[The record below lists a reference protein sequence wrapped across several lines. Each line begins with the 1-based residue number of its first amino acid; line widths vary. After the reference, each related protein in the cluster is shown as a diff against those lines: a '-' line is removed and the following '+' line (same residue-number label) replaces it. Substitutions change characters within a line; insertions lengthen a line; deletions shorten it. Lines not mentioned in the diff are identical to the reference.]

1 MPITDYYVASDA
13 MGSVTAILD
22 EDGNVIERRSY
33 DAFGE
38 MTCMAPDGTP
48 VAASPTG
55 VDVGFQGQIRD
66 DVTGLYQMGY
76 RWYNPVLGRWI
87 SRDPIGM
94 AAGQNLV
101 RFVNNR
107 PQDRIDSFGLKED
120 STIERLVKRAFNV
133 LLHPYPN
140 PDNLKVLPCHVP
152 DPSDN
157 CFKSEGSFRHCLNS
171 CIAYI
176 QLGYLDTPSVISGP
190 ANSALK
196 ALIVQG
202 LAMRLGGDFPWQS
215 SCDWNDIASNNQGIV
230 NALLDGP
237 AVSCIET
244 CRRQFHER
252 LERECC
258 PKNLFIKKND
268 PRCC

>member
-1 MPITDYYVASDA
+1 

-120 STIERLVKRAFNV
+120 STIELGRSRRDVPVEMIARRLP
-133 LLHPYPN
+133 LHPQP
-140 PDNLKVLPCHVP
+140 PDHTSGHGQEAPP
-152 DPSDN
+152 
-157 CFKSEGSFRHCLNS
+157 GR
-171 CIAYI
+171 A
-176 QLGYLDTPSVISGP
+176 LGFAGT
-190 ANSALK
+190 
-196 ALIVQG
+196 
-202 LAMRLGGDFPWQS
+202 
-215 SCDWNDIASNNQGIV
+215 
-230 NALLDGP
+230 
-237 AVSCIET
+237 
-244 CRRQFHER
+244 HH
-252 LERECC
+252 
-258 PKNLFIKKND
+258 
-268 PRCC
+268 